1 MGVPM
6 AIQIY
11 MIFSHLRRD
20 IILAIRILTRLKEA
34 GQTFPTLSS
43 EHDDEYIYDLK

>member
-20 IILAIRILTRLKEA
+20 IIRVLTRLKEA